1 MHGRFGNN
9 VPDPEPPIPTVMQR
23 LGLAGYRTRAIGKM
37 HFRPVRRHFGFHQME
52 LTEEIPDFREE
63 DEYLMYLK
71 ENGYGHI
78 REVHGVRNLLYH
90 LPQVSVIPEEHHS
103 NTWVADR
110 TIDFLQSRHGKPF
123 FCWSSWIAPHPPWN
137 PPEPFASMYNPDTL
151 PLPHNF
157 DRDVESLPG
166 MHRAVTNAY
175 DMGNATPEML
185 RRVKALYAGS
195 ISMIDKGVGRILET
209 LDELGMTENTMVVF
223 MSDHGE
229 MMGDHGMW
237 QKGMPYEASARV
249 PMIIRCPGRIH
260 ANVVNDDLV
269 SLLDLAPTFY
279 DLAER
284 DRSEDAPLAGAS
296 LLGREGGGL
305 AEPREHLVGEI
316 GRGASRWLSLRS
328 SQWKYSRWLR
338 DGWEELYDLEND
350 PNEDHNLLLG
360 EVPTE
365 ILDRAKMM
373 CETLTDWE
381 RENGFA
387 DSLNEDGSLINF
399 GMAPTDPSQHR
410 VNGQFPRW
418 VDRLPKEEQAVM
430 EKRGETVVNA
440 IASEDTFDLENLD
453 LAAFK
458 RAGGSLDGT
467 GFQEQFD
474 QV

>member
-1 MHGRFGNN
+1 
-9 VPDPEPPIPTVMQR
+9 
-23 LGLAGYRTRAIGKM
+23 
-37 HFRPVRRHFGFHQME
+37 
-52 LTEEIPDFREE
+52 
-63 DEYLMYLK
+63 
-71 ENGYGHI
+71 
-78 REVHGVRNLLYH
+78 
-90 LPQVSVIPEEHHS
+90 
-103 NTWVADR
+103 
-110 TIDFLQSRHGKPF
+110 
-123 FCWSSWIAPHPPWN
+123 
-137 PPEPFASMYNPDTL
+137 
-151 PLPHNF
+151 
-157 DRDVESLPG
+157 
-166 MHRAVTNAY
+166 
-175 DMGNATPEML
+175 
-185 RRVKALYAGS
+185 
-195 ISMIDKGVGRILET
+195 
-209 LDELGMTENTMVVF
+209 LGMTENTMVVF